1 MATFTRRSVLGMAA
15 STVALAGRPAYALDP
30 LKVCVFPGISNLPL
44 FAAQDQG
51 YFRKN
56 GVAVD
61 IVNTV
66 NSDDL
71 REGLAEG
78 RHQIAHSGVDNAIA
92 MAVVAKADVAVV
104 VGGHGGFGRLIA
116 QSDVDTIA
124 SLRGRNVLVDAPNTA
139 YALVLYKILQDH
151 GLRRGDYTV
160 IAAGGTASVLAAL
173 LKDRS
178 NAAAIVSPPFAFR
191 AVREGLKDFGPVKD
205 AIGAYQFDAGF
216 VMRPWADAHRDVL
229 VRYLAAYIEG
239 CRWALS
245 PANRAPA
252 ISLMLG
258 RLKLAPPDAERLYE
272 LIVDPKQGIA
282 PDARLDMNGFSN
294 TLKLRAEIEGQWGGT
309 PPPAERFVDNTYY
322 EQAVARLGRI
332 P

>member
-1 MATFTRRSVLGMAA
+1 MNALSRRNVVGMMASSV
-15 STVALAGRPAYALDP
+15 VLAGRPALALDA

-44 FAAQDQG
+44 FAAQDHG
-51 YFRKN
+51 SFTKH

-61 IVNTV
+61 IINTV

-71 REGLAEG
+71 REGLADG

-92 MAVVAKADVAVV
+92 LAVIAKADVAVV

-116 QSDVDTIA
+116 QPDVGSIA
-124 SLRGRNVLVDAPNTA
+124 ALRGRTVLVDAPNTA

-151 GLRRGDYTV
+151 GLQRGDYKV
-160 IAAGGTASVLAAL
+160 VAAGGTASVLAAL

-216 VMRPWADAHRDVL
+216 VMRPWAQVHQDVL
-229 VRYLAAYIEG
+229 VRYLAGYIEG

-245 PANRAPA
+245 PANKAAA
-252 ISLMLG
+252 IALMSG
-258 RLKLAPPDAERLYE
+258 RLKLAPEDAGRLYE
-272 LIVDPKQGIA
+272 LIVDPKHGIA
-282 PDARLDMNGFSN
+282 RDARLDMDGFRN
-294 TLKLRAEIEGQWGGT
+294 TLKLRAEIEGQWGGS

-322 EQAVARLGRI
+322 DQAMAKLGAA